1 MVSSEPIE
9 THEVHCDRLLEHAAN
24 AIEQG
29 DRLQA
34 SEKIWG
40 AAAHKLKQIASERGW
55 PNDSHADGWSIIQHL
70 RDHTEDRKISD
81 LFGTANDAHQNY
93 YEDRL
98 SLEALADKLD
108 ATRELCVLLD
118 DAHGSLSVDLPM
130 PSDRHYRRRH
140 DLP

>member
-70 RDHTEDRKISD
+70 RDLADDRRISD
-81 LFGTANDAHQNY
+81 QFAIANDTHQNY
-93 YEDRL
+93 YEDRY
-98 SLEALADKLD
+98 SLETLSERLD
-108 ATRELCVLLD
+108 STRELVSLLD
-118 DAHGSLSVDLPM
+118 QAHTTLPPDSPM
-130 PSDRHYRRRH
+130 PDDRHYRRRH
-140 DLP
+140 NLP